1 MTDNDKRLYVD
12 ACIPLS
18 LIFSQYPQFPKC
30 QKLMG
35 DVQKKGIH
43 CFIIKPVKSDIE
55 SVFNTSVNSAKNVL
69 RRLMGHLP
77 IAKGVAPREMLEKTT
92 VKSIDIA
99 IIEHF
104 FETEY
109 HNAGQDQIAKD
120 LITSIESWVIQR
132 LEKKLASENE
142 VLLINF
148 LVDLNKEQIDF
159 YSKWDTQ
166 KLIIE
171 NKLNCKEDATDY
183 NQEDLTIVK
192 NLRIPGK
199 VLDKDKQAL
208 ATLYRIVKN
217 NNTKI
222 VYAST
227 DYSIV
232 LAKSLI
238 EPNLGFLVSDPLY
251 AVQKL

>member
-1 MTDNDKRLYVD
+1 MTDKRLYVD
-12 ACIPLS
+12 ACIPIS
-18 LIFSQYPQFPKC
+18 LIFNQYPQFPKC

-43 CFIIKPVKSDIE
+43 CFIVKPVKLDIQL
-55 SVFNTSVNSAKNVL
+55 VFDTSVNSAKNVL

-77 IAKGVAPREMLEKTT
+77 IAKGVAPREMLEQTT
-92 VKSIDIA
+92 LKSTDIA

-132 LEKKLASENE
+132 LEEKLATENE
-142 VLLINF
+142 ELLINF
-148 LVDLNKEQIDF
+148 LVELNKEQIEF

-166 KLIIE
+166 KIVVE
-171 NKLNCKEDATDY
+171 SKLSCQEDTTDY

-192 NLRIPGK
+192 NLKIPGK
-199 VLDKDKQAL
+199 VLDKDKRAL
-208 ATLYRIVKN
+208 ATLYRIVKDN

-251 AVQKL
+251 AVKKLE